1 MTKSSE
7 TKKTPITGTPGQSG
21 GVTIQAR
28 DVKVG
33 GDVVAGNKTVTSQ
46 ETGGQ
51 ASPPAAATHEPVV
64 RSAWANGLFYLFVF
78 VVVAGVVAW
87 IAGSLDPLALGIVVI
102 AGLIAVPLIGALQ
115 LSMDKRLSQKTF
127 LELMRLVIR
136 QLPLIGGFAKSR

>member
-1 MTKSSE
+1 MSKPSK

-28 DVKVG
+28 EVKVG
-33 GDVVAGNKTVTSQ
+33 GDVVGGNKTVTSQ
-46 ETGGQ
+46 GVGGQ
-51 ASPPAAATHEPVV
+51 VSQPVPATHEPVV

-115 LSMDKRLSQKTF
+115 LSMDKRLNQKTF

-136 QLPLIGGFAKSR
+136 QLPLIGGLVKPR